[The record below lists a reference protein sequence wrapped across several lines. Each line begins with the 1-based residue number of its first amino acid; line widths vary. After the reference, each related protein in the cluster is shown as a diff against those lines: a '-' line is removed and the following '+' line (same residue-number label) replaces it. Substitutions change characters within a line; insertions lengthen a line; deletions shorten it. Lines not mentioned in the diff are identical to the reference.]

1 MFTIIQACEGGE
13 KMWFHFKLLNQSI
26 ETRNQ
31 SSETRDKP
39 PHDVT
44 LKRRFISD
52 KQPSV
57 IPVFARR
64 NVIALRLF
72 ELLIFWKLRKARDY
86 DLFFNMHNTV
96 E

>member
-1 MFTIIQACEGGE
+1 MRVVIKCDLILNYWLSQTIQFYLFI
-13 KMWFHFKLLNQSI
+13 FFNQSF
-26 ETRNQ
+26 
-31 SSETRDKP
+31 ETRDKP
-39 PHDVT
+39 PYDVT

-57 IPVFARR
+57 IPVCPSR

-72 ELLIFWKLRKARDY
+72 ELLIFWNVRKAR